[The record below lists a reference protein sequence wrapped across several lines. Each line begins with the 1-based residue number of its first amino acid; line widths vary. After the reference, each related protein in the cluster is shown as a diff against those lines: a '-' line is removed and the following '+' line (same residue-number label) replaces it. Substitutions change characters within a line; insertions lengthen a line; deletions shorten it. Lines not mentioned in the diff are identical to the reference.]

1 MLDSLITSKTRI
13 KLLLKFFLNTSTH
26 AYLRGLADE
35 FGESTNALR
44 LELNHLENAGLLK
57 AENKG
62 NRKVYHANST
72 HPLFNDIH
80 RLVLK
85 HSGITQVIEEVVE
98 RSETFRKYGYVVIL
112 LSGRIPI

>member
-62 NRKVYHANST
+62 NRKVYHANSA
-72 HPLFNDIH
+72 HHLFYN
-80 RLVLK
+80 
-85 HSGITQVIEEVVE
+85 
-98 RSETFRKYGYVVIL
+98 
-112 LSGRIPI
+112 LSDSAML